1 MYAGDDFSIKLKF
14 SVDISTLTPL
24 SQIRLFPTYPANQ
37 VGPVIVGTFV
47 TTKSASVT
55 GGMVDTLT
63 LSLTGE
69 ETARLPKTAYWDIQ
83 MTTSLGVEKTYLQGK
98 VFTRSQVSTT
108 RGDFS
113 V

>member
-1 MYAGDDFSIKLKF
+1 
-14 SVDISTLTPL
+14 
-24 SQIRLFPTYPANQ
+24 
-37 VGPVIVGTFV
+37 
-47 TTKSASVT
+47 
-55 GGMVDTLT
+55 MVDTLT